1 MYGSICVGVNFL
13 WNIMKEDLM
22 YVFICFYCEL
32 FYFKLYVNVKNCYV
46 IKFKEFEYLYKYD
59 IYFFFKGLFVF
70 YCLCLVLKLKCY
82 FFIY

>member
-22 YVFICFYCEL
+22 YVFICFYCEF

-46 IKFKEFEYLYKYD
+46 IKFKEFENLYKYD
-59 IYFFFKGLFVF
+59 IYIFFKGLFVF